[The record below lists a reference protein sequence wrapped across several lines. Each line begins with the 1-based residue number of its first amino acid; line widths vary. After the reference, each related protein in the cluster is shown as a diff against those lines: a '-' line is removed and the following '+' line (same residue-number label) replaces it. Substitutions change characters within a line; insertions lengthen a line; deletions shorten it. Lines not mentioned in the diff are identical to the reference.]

1 MDAKILIGFIA
12 SGIGI
17 VGSLVGIGALW
28 GEVKQKLFKEIPATL
43 GKIESSLTE
52 KIKDLDKKTDE
63 RLDNHDDSIKEL
75 FESRHEQTNAITNL
89 SVNITFFKEQLS
101 DVKDNINHINS
112 KLDAILQELSK
123 KGA

>member
-17 VGSLVGIGALW
+17 VGSLVSIGALW

>member
-123 KGA
+123 KGV